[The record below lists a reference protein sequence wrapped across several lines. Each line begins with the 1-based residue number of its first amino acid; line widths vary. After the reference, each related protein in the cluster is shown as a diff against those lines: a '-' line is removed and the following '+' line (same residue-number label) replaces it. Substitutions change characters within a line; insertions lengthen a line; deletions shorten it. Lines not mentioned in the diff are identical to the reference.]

1 MESPTISHRAKKT
14 LQDLRDSGRT
24 VSDADVVWLVTL
36 AAKIDRPVGD
46 ELGPLSGSPL
56 IVEGVEFWPLTWLA
70 RDWFYKWH
78 DILVDASSPVADYIF
93 AYAHTMSNTGNRALL
108 RTDSY
113 ALVKADVEA
122 WIRTLPFNAEN
133 LVEITSELINRWQG
147 KSGETIPNPDSV
159 TSESFCKAPSS
170 DESLAYLSSQLGGN
184 PDYWRYDI
192 AMERTQ
198 EMYTALSKSTDTAGS
213 APDPHSPRIRA
224 IHNYHMAVKWVI
236 ANG

>member
-1 MESPTISHRAKKT
+1 MESPSISRRAQKT
-14 LQDLRDSGRT
+14 LQDLRDSDRT

-46 ELGPLSGSPL
+46 ELGPLSGAPL
-56 IVEGVEFWPLTWLA
+56 IVGGVEFWPLTWLA

-78 DILVDASSPVADYIF
+78 DILVESGSPLADYLF
-93 AYAHTMSNTGNRALL
+93 AYAHTMSTTGNRELL
-108 RTDSY
+108 KADSY
-113 ALVKADVEA
+113 GVLVAHVEA
-122 WIRTLPFNAEN
+122 WIRSLPMNAEN
-133 LVEITSELINRWQG
+133 LVEITSELINRWQNQG
-147 KSGETIPNPDSV
+147 SETIPNP
-159 TSESFCKAPSS
+159 ESKPSASCGVAPTS
-170 DESLAYLSSQLGGN
+170 DESLALFASQLGGT

-198 EMYTALSKSTDTAGS
+198 AMYAALSKSTDTAGN